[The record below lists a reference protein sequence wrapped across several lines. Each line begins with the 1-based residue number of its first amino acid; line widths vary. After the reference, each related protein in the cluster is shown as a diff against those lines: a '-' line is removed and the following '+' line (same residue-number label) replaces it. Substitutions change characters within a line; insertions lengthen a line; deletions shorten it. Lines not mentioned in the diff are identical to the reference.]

1 MTASIAPAPV
11 LASVVSL
18 RMRGFGGNPTQQASR
33 REQLLATAR
42 KAFAGWEPRA
52 GVVLEAPDGLA
63 FVGDVPPSVALQA
76 AAIAAQD
83 APRSALGIGLHHG
96 PVQVLGE
103 GDAARVSGEG
113 LEMASALA
121 GFGNA
126 QGVVTSQ
133 SFREALAAAAPK
145 QARELR
151 AAGELVDEQLRK
163 HPVFVFDADAA
174 SRRALRRNVIGAGGL
189 LLVLGAGWAGRIARE
204 HYEAARRP
212 AVLHL
217 DIKPAGEIYVDG
229 VLKGTTPPLADI
241 SLPAGPHS
249 VEVRS
254 GRFPP
259 LRLEV
264 QLEPGEE
271 LQVRH
276 VFAAPPP
283 VARRRPA
290 PAPAQPAREPTLMER
305 LQRAFDGLRS
315 R

>member
-1 MTASIAPAPV
+1 MTTLAGPVPV
-11 LASVVSL
+11 LASVLSL
-18 RMRGFGGNPTQQASR
+18 RMRGFGGNATQQASR

-42 KAFAGWEPRA
+42 KAFAAWESRR

-63 FVGDVPPSVALQA
+63 FVGDIPPSVALQA

-96 PVQVLGE
+96 PVHLVT
-103 GDAARVSGEG
+103 GDDGTRVTGEG
-113 LEMASALA
+113 LEMAAALA

-126 QGVVTSQ
+126 HGVVTSQ
-133 SFREALAAAAPK
+133 SFREALSAGAPR

-151 AAGELVDEQLRK
+151 AAGELVDEQMRK

-174 SRRALRRNVIGAGGL
+174 SRRAVRRNVLMAGGL
-189 LLVLGAGWAGRIARE
+189 LLVLGAGWAGRVARE
-204 HYEAARRP
+204 QYEAARRP
-212 AVLHL
+212 AILHL
-217 DIKPAGEIYVDG
+217 DIKPSGEIFVDG
-229 VLKGTTPPLADI
+229 ELKGTTPPLADI
-241 SLPAGPHS
+241 SLPAGPHT

-264 QLEPGEE
+264 ELHPGEE
-271 LQVRH
+271 LQLKH

-283 VARRRPA
+283 PPRRRA
-290 PAPAQPAREPTLMER
+290 APAQPAREPTPLEKLER
-305 LQRAFDGLRS
+305 AVERYKFW
-315 R
+315 

>member
-11 LASVVSL
+11 LASVLSL
-18 RMRGFGGNPTQQASR
+18 RMRGFGGNPAQQAGR
-33 REQLLATAR
+33 REQLVATAR
-42 KAFAGWEPRA
+42 KAFAAWESRR
-52 GVVLEAPDGLA
+52 GVVLEAPDGVAL
-63 FVGDVPPSVALQA
+63 VGDVPPSVALHA

-103 GDAARVSGEG
+103 GEGARVGGES
-113 LEMASALA
+113 LDMAAALA

-126 QGVVTSQ
+126 QGVVASQ

-151 AAGELVDEQLRK
+151 AAGELVDEQMRK

-174 SRRALRRNVIGAGGL
+174 AGRALRRNLLGATGL
-189 LLVLGAGWAGRIARE
+189 VLVLGAGWGARVARE

-217 DIKPAGEIYVDG
+217 DIKPAGQIFVDG
-229 VLKGTTPPLADI
+229 ELKGTTPPLADI
-241 SLPAGPHS
+241 SLPAGPHV

-264 QLEPGEE
+264 HLQPGEE
-271 LQVRH
+271 MQLKH
-276 VFAAPPP
+276 VFAAPAAP
-283 VARRRPA
+283 ARRRT
-290 PAPAQPAREPTLMER
+290 APAQPAQEPTEMEKLERALGR
-305 LQRAFDGLRS
+305 LKFW
-315 R
+315 